1 MSPETERLIHS
12 LDEKMDL
19 LTKIM
24 FGENGVE
31 GIHDDV
37 KLIKRK
43 LIGDPEFQEEGLI
56 AMVHKHNEFYKKM
69 QNIGWFATAVLGF
82 GSVMG
87 GVVVWFAH
95 RWDIIKELII
105 KN

>member
-1 MSPETERLIHS
+1 
-12 LDEKMDL
+12 
-19 LTKIM
+19 M

-43 LIGDPEFQEEGLI
+43 LIGDPDFHEEGLI
-56 AMVHKHNEFYKKM
+56 AMVQKHNDFYKKM
-69 QNIGWFATAVLGF
+69 QNIGWFATAVMGLGT
-82 GSVMG
+82 VAG
-87 GVVVWFAH
+87 GIIMWFAH
-95 RWDIIKELII
+95 RWDTIRQIII